1 MQALTLHTACRT
13 SHGSGGGRRRRRRR
27 RLLAHMGLAFHLQGI
42 LSADS

>member
-13 SHGSGGGRRRRRRR
+13 SHGSGGGHRRRR

>member
-13 SHGSGGGRRRRRRR
+13 SHGSGGGGRRRR